1 MHDGIKEKYRKQIIQ
16 ILSTN
21 PRVKKVVLFGTRA
34 IGGYSTAS
42 DVDLALFGEDL
53 TLSDQADLADKIE
66 QTTLP
71 QQVDLVRFHRI
82 KNPNLIEHI
91 RQHGVEWYHRPD

>member
-1 MHDGIKEKYRKQIIQ
+1 MKKAKSVRWEQRMQNFRKALAQ
-16 ILSTN
+16 LETAC
-21 PRVKKVVLFGTRA
+21 KK
-34 IGGYSTAS
+34 
-42 DVDLALFGEDL
+42 
-53 TLSDQADLADKIE
+53 ADLADKIE